1 MKLLSF
7 GSLAAFVLLPSMALS
22 QSKKHVAPPERWMT
36 SESLASALGLSEEQ
50 TASTSDSYAAINQ
63 VLADATSKREQHK
76 IRFHGRKKVKDMSE
90 NERKDV
96 SAELRA
102 IRAEYDDRQADLD
115 ARLSTL
121 RSLLTAEQQ
130 TRFDALAKPRLV
142 PEGSRPVEYV
152 PQPRGEPT
160 RIPKPKTSA

>member
-1 MKLLSF
+1 MKLLYV
-7 GSLAAFVLLPSMALS
+7 GALAALVSLPTMAIS
-22 QSKKHVAPPERWMT
+22 QSRKHVAPPERWMT

-50 TASTSDSYAAINQ
+50 SAGTSDSYAAINQ

-76 IRFHGRKKVKDMSE
+76 AKFHGRKKVIDMSE

-96 SAELRA
+96 TTELRA
-102 IRAEYDDRQADLD
+102 IRAEYDERQADLD
-115 ARLSTL
+115 ARLSTF

-142 PEGSRPVEYV
+142 PEGARPVEYV
-152 PQPRGEPT
+152 PKPRGEPT
-160 RIPKPKTSA
+160 RIPKPKTGT